1 MNKVVLYAR
10 ISSEKQADKDLSIKA
25 QIKALRS
32 YTKRNSLDIVDIFI
46 DEAKSAK
53 TANRPA
59 FQKMISVAKQ
69 KNPVFEAILVW
80 KLSRFARNREDSI
93 IYKSLLKKK
102 NIQVISINEH
112 IDDSPSGKMLE
123 GMLEVVDEFYSN
135 NLASDTIRGM
145 KENASRG
152 FHNGGH
158 IPFGYI
164 AKKINANGNEKTTLE
179 INSEDAVIVK
189 KAFDLCLNGEGSKD
203 IAKIINESYPCKK
216 IWSRNTVLYLLHNET
231 YTGTLIW
238 NKNSSKDNVRVE
250 NRHPAIVSYEDFN
263 KVQQLILKR
272 RPSITHPKTV
282 SSKNILNGLIY
293 CSTCKKLFTS
303 YSAKSG
309 KFHYYICQ
317 SRFKSGTNICKQKPL
332 SIVKFDN
339 FILNVIKEKI
349 FTTENIEYLIKILN
363 EDIDVS
369 KKENK
374 QKLKNIEKVIL
385 DKINRRKK
393 LYDFIETSNSEMGDI
408 SPRLKELNKN
418 INELE
423 NKKDILELENTQN
436 RIPIFTINELKKYIK
451 DFCQIITEGSI
462 TKKKIF
468 ISSFIKKIWIDY
480 PTVTIEYT
488 IPINKQENS
497 NTEVLVY
504 TNNGSPKY

>member
-1 MNKVVLYAR
+1 MKAVIYAR
-10 ISSEKQADKDLSIKA
+10 VSSEKQADKDLPIQGQVK
-25 QIKALRS
+25 QLRR
-32 YTKRNSLDIVDIFI
+32 YAKKHDFEIIDIFI
-46 DEAKSAK
+46 DKAKSAR

-59 FQKMISVAKQ
+59 FQDMISLARQ
-69 KNPVFEAILVW
+69 KNSVFEAILVW
-80 KLSRFARNREDSI
+80 KLNRFARNREDSI

-102 NIQVISINEH
+102 NIQVISINEP
-112 IDDSPSGKMLE
+112 IDNSPSGKMLE

-152 FHNGGH
+152 FCNGGH
-158 IPFGYI
+158 IPFGYSS
-164 AKKINANGNEKTTLE
+164 KKINVDGNEKTILE
-179 INSEDAVIVK
+179 INSEEASIVK
-189 KAFDLCLNGEGSKD
+189 KAFDLCLNGEGAKD
-203 IAKIINESYPCKK
+203 IAKIINESYPYKK
-216 IWSRNTVLYLLHNET
+216 VWSRNTVLYLLHNET

-238 NKNSSKDNVRVE
+238 NRNSDEEIVRVK
-250 NRHPAIVSYEDFN
+250 NCHPAIVSYEEFN
-263 KVQQLILKR
+263 RVQELILKR
-272 RPSITHPKTV
+272 RPNITHPKTV

-309 KFHYYICQ
+309 EFHYYICQ
-317 SRFKSGTNICKQKPL
+317 SKFKSGTSICKQKTL
-332 SIVKFDN
+332 SIEKFDN

-349 FTTENIEYLIKILN
+349 FTAENIEYLIKILN
-363 EDIDVS
+363 EDIYIS

-423 NKKDILELENTQN
+423 NKKDILELENSQN
-436 RIPIFTINELKKYIK
+436 RIPVFTKNELKKYIK
-451 DFCQIITEGSI
+451 DFCQIITEGST
-462 TKKKIF
+462 TKKKTF

-480 PTVTIEYT
+480 PTVKIEYT
-488 IPINKQENS
+488 IPINKQEDS

-504 TNNGSPKY
+504 TNNGSP